1 MITLMIACNITR
13 IQVKGGN
20 KETKIKIENAL
31 KADSTNTK
39 INNNF

>member
-1 MITLMIACNITR
+1 MIALIVSCNMTR

-31 KADSTNTK
+31 KADSTNIKT
-39 INNNF
+39 NNNF

>member
-1 MITLMIACNITR
+1 MITLIISCTATR

-31 KADSTNTK
+31 KADSISMKADNK
-39 INNNF
+39 F